1 MLAEAVTTPRVGR
14 KKEWPEEIR
23 LSLAGGTLD
32 RIAGVLEPDE
42 FRLDMIR
49 EAIDREI
56 TRRATAMAKQRQA
69 EARIKGNLPTLPS
82 RAKSQ
87 DAE

>member
-1 MLAEAVTTPRVGR
+1 MLEAATTPRVGR

-32 RIAGVLEPDE
+32 RIANVLEPGE

-49 EAIDREI
+49 DAIDREI
-56 TRRATAMAKQRQA
+56 TRRATARARGRTAAKRF
-69 EARIKGNLPTLPS
+69 KDG
-82 RAKSQ
+82 
-87 DAE
+87 

>member
-1 MLAEAVTTPRVGR
+1 MLEVATTARVGR

-32 RIAGVLEPDE
+32 RIANVLEPGE

-49 EAIDREI
+49 DAIDREI
-56 TRRATAMAKQRQA
+56 LKRLTAKAKRANA
-69 EARIKGNLPTLPS
+69 ERKFKGSPPNPPAP
-82 RAKSQ
+82 AKSQ
-87 DAE
+87 NEE

>member
-1 MLAEAVTTPRVGR
+1 MLVEMATTHRVGR

-32 RIAGVLEPDE
+32 RIAAVLESDE

-49 EAIDREI
+49 DAIEREI
-56 TRRATAMAKQRQA
+56 KRREREGKKR
-69 EARIKGNLPTLPS
+69 
-82 RAKSQ
+82 
-87 DAE
+87 

>member
-1 MLAEAVTTPRVGR
+1 LLEMATTPRVGR

-32 RIAGVLEPDE
+32 RIAGVLEPGE

-49 EAIDREI
+49 SAIDREI
-56 TRRATAMAKQRQA
+56 LRRLTTKARRATA
-69 EARIKGNLPTLPS
+69 EARFKAGPPTGL
-82 RAKSQ
+82 
-87 DAE
+87 D

>member
-1 MLAEAVTTPRVGR
+1 LTILLEAATTPRVGR

-32 RIAGVLEPDE
+32 RIADVLEPDE

-56 TRRATAMAKQRQA
+56 KRR
-69 EARIKGNLPTLPS
+69 ERIKPNPPTRPV

>member
-1 MLAEAVTTPRVGR
+1 MLQEVATTRRVGR

-32 RIAGVLEPDE
+32 RIANVLDDDE

-49 EAIDREI
+49 EAIEREI
-56 TRRATAMAKQRQA
+56 KRRLKASPPNAPGSKT
-69 EARIKGNLPTLPS
+69 
-82 RAKSQ
+82 
-87 DAE
+87 

>member
-23 LSLAGGTLD
+23 LSLAGGTLE
-32 RIAGVLEPDE
+32 RIASVLAPGE

-49 EAIDREI
+49 EAIEREI
-56 TRRATAMAKQRQA
+56 KRRERVAK
-69 EARIKGNLPTLPS
+69 K
-82 RAKSQ
+82 
-87 DAE
+87 

>member
-1 MLAEAVTTPRVGR
+1 MLEAATTPRVGR

-32 RIAGVLEPDE
+32 RIANVLEPDE
-42 FRLDMIR
+42 PRLDMIR

-56 TRRATAMAKQRQA
+56 RRRERATRNPAT
-69 EARIKGNLPTLPS
+69 PPS
-82 RAKSQ
+82 RAKSK

>member
-1 MLAEAVTTPRVGR
+1 LTILLEAATTPRVGR

-32 RIAGVLEPDE
+32 RIADVLEPDE

-56 TRRATAMAKQRQA
+56 KRRERIKPNPPTRR
-69 EARIKGNLPTLPS
+69 GP
-82 RAKSQ
+82 AKSQ

>member
-1 MLAEAVTTPRVGR
+1 MLELATTHRVGR

-32 RIAGVLEPDE
+32 RIASVLQPDE

-56 TRRATAMAKQRQA
+56 KRRQRG
-69 EARIKGNLPTLPS
+69 RLRDP
-82 RAKSQ
+82 
-87 DAE
+87 DD

>member
-1 MLAEAVTTPRVGR
+1 MEVTEYQRTDTPTPPEKWRELTMHLELATTRRVGR

-32 RIAGVLEPDE
+32 RIASVLKPDE

-49 EAIDREI
+49 EAIEREI
-56 TRRATAMAKQRQA
+56 KRRKR
-69 EARIKGNLPTLPS
+69 EARK
-82 RAKSQ
+82 
-87 DAE
+87 

>member
-1 MLAEAVTTPRVGR
+1 MLELATTPRVGR

-32 RIAGVLEPDE
+32 RIANVLEPGE

-49 EAIDREI
+49 SAIDQEI
-56 TRRATAMAKQRQA
+56 LRRLTDKAKRANA
-69 EARIKGNLPTLPS
+69 ERKFKGSPPS
-82 RAKSQ
+82 QPGPAKSRN
-87 DAE
+87 EE

>member
-1 MLAEAVTTPRVGR
+1 MLEAATTPRVGR

-32 RIAGVLEPDE
+32 RIAAVLEPGE

-49 EAIDREI
+49 GAIDKEI
-56 TRRATAMAKQRQA
+56 LRRLTDKAKRANA
-69 EARIKGNLPTLPS
+69 ESRFKGSPPNPRA
-82 RAKSQ
+82 RAKSKG
-87 DAE
+87 EE

>member
-1 MLAEAVTTPRVGR
+1 MHAETATTPRVGR

-32 RIAGVLEPDE
+32 RIAAVLEPDE

-49 EAIDREI
+49 DAIDREI
-56 TRRATAMAKQRQA
+56 TRRATAKARQRQA
-69 EARIKGNLPTLPS
+69 EARL
-82 RAKSQ
+82 KS
-87 DAE
+87 

>member
-1 MLAEAVTTPRVGR
+1 MLEVATTNRVGR

-32 RIAGVLEPDE
+32 RIAGVLEPGE

-56 TRRATAMAKQRQA
+56 KRRL
-69 EARIKGNLPTLPS
+69 KGTPPNRPYSKTS
-82 RAKSQ
+82 RS
-87 DAE
+87 EE

>member
-1 MLAEAVTTPRVGR
+1 MRELTILLEAATTPRVGR

-32 RIAGVLEPDE
+32 RIADVLEPDE

-49 EAIDREI
+49 EAIEREI
-56 TRRATAMAKQRQA
+56 KRRERATR
-69 EARIKGNLPTLPS
+69 NLANPPS
-82 RAKSQ
+82 PAKSK

>member
-32 RIAGVLEPDE
+32 RIASVLDPDE

-49 EAIDREI
+49 EAIDREVKRRERI
-56 TRRATAMAKQRQA
+56 TRNPATQPA
-69 EARIKGNLPTLPS
+69 P
-82 RAKSQ
+82 AKSRN
-87 DAE
+87 EE

>member
-1 MLAEAVTTPRVGR
+1 MELTMHLELATTRRVGR

-32 RIAGVLEPDE
+32 RIAGVLEPE
-42 FRLDMIR
+42 EYRLDMIR
-49 EAIDREI
+49 EAIEREI
-56 TRRATAMAKQRQA
+56 KRRERA
-69 EARIKGNLPTLPS
+69 IKASPPS
-82 RAKSQ
+82 PRGPAKSK

>member
-1 MLAEAVTTPRVGR
+1 MLEAATTHRVGR

-32 RIAGVLEPDE
+32 RIAGVLEPGE

-49 EAIDREI
+49 DAIDREI
-56 TRRATAMAKQRQA
+56 LRRLTARAKQRNA
-69 EARIKGNLPTLPS
+69 EAKFKANLPTLPS
-82 RAKSQ
+82 RAKSK

>member
-1 MLAEAVTTPRVGR
+1 MLNAATTARVGR
-14 KKEWPEEIR
+14 RKEWPEEIR

-32 RIAGVLEPDE
+32 RIAAVLGDGEP
-42 FRLDMIR
+42 RLDLIR

-56 TRRATAMAKQRQA
+56 ARRQRIKRSPPSQPARATS
-69 EARIKGNLPTLPS
+69 P
-82 RAKSQ
+82 

>member
-1 MLAEAVTTPRVGR
+1 LLEAATTHRVGR

-32 RIAGVLEPDE
+32 RIAGVLEPGE

-49 EAIDREI
+49 DAIDREI
-56 TRRATAMAKQRQA
+56 LRRLTARAKQRNA
-69 EARIKGNLPTLPS
+69 EAKFRASPPTLPS
-82 RAKSQ
+82 RAKSK